1 MAKAHSK
8 SGVTVNKAAK
18 TERYYT
24 VGYAPHNGKSNP
36 PSAINLKG
44 YWLEESGFIT
54 GMPVTVTVE
63 RGRIIIETQINL

>member
-1 MAKAHSK
+1 MTLNK
-8 SGVTVNKAAK
+8 SAK

-44 YWLEESGFIT
+44 RWLEESGFIT
-54 GMPVTVTVE
+54 GMPITVTLE
-63 RGRIIIETQINL
+63 HARIIIEAQINL